1 MNYDEF
7 PGGLTS
13 QTMAALRIALLACVV
28 AAASAFSAGPA

>member
-7 PGGLTS
+7 PDSLRN
-13 QTMAALRIALLACVV
+13 MAALRIALLACVV